1 MHFSYLSEYNLAVS
15 LGVSLVINA
24 DMVAMRRKYAAL
36 IIAADDLLAIVRA
49 GAACNIHTMARIAAE
64 ARAAAR
70 ELASLIERMIY
81 ELLPRL
87 DDAHAV
93 GSYAPE
99 ERNVYPF
106 SPRYRPK
113 PFASPCPQGS
123 RNYPV
128 TNSRPSAAA

>member
-1 MHFSYLSEYNLAVS
+1 MHFSYLSEYILAVS

-24 DMVAMRRKYAAL
+24 DMIAMRREYTAL
-36 IIAADDLLAIVRA
+36 IMVADGLLAIVRA
-49 GAACNIHTMARIAAE
+49 SAACNIHTMARIAAE

-81 ELLPRL
+81 ELLPRF
-87 DDAHAV
+87 DNAHVVAT
-93 GSYAPE
+93 YATE

-113 PFASPCPQGS
+113 PFASSCQQGS
-123 RNYPV
+123 RSYPI
-128 TNSRPSAAA
+128 TNSQPSAAA